1 MKVAVTGATGHVGAN
16 VCRQLL
22 ERGVAVRA
30 LHRARTA
37 AIDGLDIET
46 VEADVLDAESLVRAF
61 RGVDAVIHLA
71 ARISIDG
78 DPGGLVSRTN
88 VEGPR
93 NVVRACLAEDV
104 GRLVH
109 MSSFHA
115 FRQDPTRALTEEV
128 PAVEAEGYAYDRSKA
143 AGEREVDEGV
153 ARGLHAV
160 ILNPTGIIGPFDFG
174 PSLAGSGLLD
184 MYRGRMPAI
193 VPGGTDWVDA
203 RDVSA
208 AAIAALDRGDAGD
221 RHLLSGGWAS
231 LRELALRVAELSGR
245 SPPRRTVPETVL
257 RAGIPAIKLWSRASG
272 TTPLFTRQS
281 LDALTRSSRDIR
293 HDRATARLGFSP
305 RPLAETLADTFD
317 WFRSVGWLDD

>member
-16 VCRQLL
+16 LCRQLL
-22 ERGVAVRA
+22 EHGAAVRA
-30 LHRARTA
+30 LHRARTT
-37 AIDGLDIET
+37 AIDGLEIET
-46 VEADVLDAESLVRAF
+46 AEGDVLEADSLRRAF

-71 ARISIDG
+71 ARISIEG
-78 DPGGLVSRTN
+78 DPGGVVSRTN

-93 NVVRACLAEDV
+93 NVVRACLAEGV

-115 FRQDPTRALTEEV
+115 FHQDRERPLTEEV
-128 PAVEAEGYAYDRSKA
+128 PQVGSEGYAYDRSKA
-143 AGEREVDEGV
+143 AGEREIDEGV

-174 PSLAGSGLLD
+174 PSLAGKGLLD
-184 MYRGRMPAI
+184 MYRGRMPAL

-208 AAIAALDRGDAGD
+208 AAIAALECGNAGD

-231 LRELALRVAELSGR
+231 LRDLASHIAEISGR
-245 SPPRRTVPETVL
+245 PPPRWTVPEPAL
-257 RAGIPAIKLWSRASG
+257 RAGVPAMKFWSRMAGAS
-272 TTPLFTRQS
+272 PLFTRQS
-281 LDALTRSSRDIR
+281 LDALTRSSRDVR
-293 HDRATARLGFSP
+293 HDRATERLGFSP
-305 RPLAETLADTFD
+305 RPLSDTLADTLD